1 MREIFKITTP
11 KFDSK
16 DILSDLKSKNADII
30 DLSELNLFE
39 AIKAIMMI
47 STYCKYKKNAKNFR
61 YKVATQNLK
70 NILND
75 IPLGCSVEFV

>member
-16 DILSDLKSKNADII
+16 DIFSDLKSKNTDII

-47 STYCKYKKNAKNFR
+47 STYCKCKKNTKNFR

>member
-39 AIKAIMMI
+39 TIKAIMMI
-47 STYCKYKKNAKNFR
+47 STYCKYKKYTKNFR

>member
-16 DILSDLKSKNADII
+16 DILSYLKSKNADII

-47 STYCKYKKNAKNFR
+47 STYCKYQKNTKNFR

>member
-16 DILSDLKSKNADII
+16 DILSYLKSKNADII

-39 AIKAIMMI
+39 AINAIMMI
-47 STYCKYKKNAKNFR
+47 STYCKYKKNTKNFR